1 MNNSIKR
8 LKEKLIGKEFKE
20 KDYNKELNNL
30 VKEFHLEANTCDFDF
45 DRLYHIGYENK
56 KTGMMNMF
64 VVYRLI
70 IFLYMTKKDI
80 MITTL

>member
-20 KDYNKELNNL
+20 EDYNKELNNL

-45 DRLYHIGYENK
+45 DRLYHIGYEEKEN
-56 KTGMMNMF
+56 
-64 VVYRLI
+64 
-70 IFLYMTKKDI
+70 
-80 MITTL
+80 